1 MEKEDRIQKEKPNRR
16 MQYSTKDILTV
27 SAISAI
33 GGVTG
38 ALLVGPWA
46 KFIEG
51 ILGPFGAALDNP
63 FFIFWATLAGLIVP
77 KPGVALATSC
87 LMSVVEVL
95 AGSLDGSIA
104 IIFGLLQGCGL
115 ELGLAIFWYR
125 RHLFSAIASCALGG
139 VGCAIT
145 LMYVFGFVRLPSS
158 LQIPLVGVLAIGD
171 GLIGGLLAFA
181 IAKSLRRAGAFA

>member
-1 MEKEDRIQKEKPNRR
+1 MDKESNNPTLKSHRPLR
-16 MQYSTKDILTV
+16 YSTKDILTIA
-27 SAISAI
+27 AISAI
-33 GGVTG
+33 GGVAG

-63 FFIFWATLAGLIVP
+63 FFIFWATLAGLIIP

-104 IIFGLLQGCGL
+104 LIFGLLQGVGL
-115 ELGLAIFWYR
+115 ELGLAVFGYR
-125 RHLFSAIASCALGG
+125 RHLFSAVASCAFGG

-145 LMYVFGFVRLPSS
+145 LMYVFGFVHLPGT
-158 LQIPLVGVLAIGD
+158 LQIPLIIALATGD
-171 GLIGGLLAFA
+171 GLIGGLLANA
-181 IAKSLRRAGAFA
+181 IANSLRRAGAFA